1 MLQWQRSDVII
12 FYLHPHYSNMKPT
25 YLTKIRTK
33 RKKRKLTQAVMAER
47 LCMNKLAYERL
58 ERGITILSVDRLIKI
73 AEVLGV
79 KVGEL
84 L

>member
-1 MLQWQRSDVII
+1 
-12 FYLHPHYSNMKPT
+12 MKPT
-25 YLTKIRTK
+25 YLTNIRTK
-33 RKKRKLTQAVMAER
+33 RKRSRLTQAVMAER

-58 ERGITILSVDRLIKI
+58 ERGITTLTVDRLIKI
-73 AEVLGV
+73 AEVLRV

>member
-1 MLQWQRSDVII
+1 MLQKTYQ
-12 FYLHPHYSNMKPT
+12 MKPT
-25 YLTKIRTK
+25 YLTNIRTK
-33 RKKRKLTQAVMAER
+33 RKRSRLTQAVMAER

-58 ERGITILSVDRLIKI
+58 ERGITTLTVDRLIKI
-73 AEVLGV
+73 AEVLRV

>member
-1 MLQWQRSDVII
+1 
-12 FYLHPHYSNMKPT
+12 MKPT
-25 YLTKIRTK
+25 YLTNIRTK
-33 RKKRKLTQAVMAER
+33 RKRSRLTQAVMAER

-58 ERGITILSVDRLIKI
+58 ERGITTLSVDRLIKI
-73 AEVLGV
+73 AEVLRV

>member
-1 MLQWQRSDVII
+1 
-12 FYLHPHYSNMKPT
+12 MKPT

-33 RKKRKLTQAVMAER
+33 RKRSRLTQAVMAER

-58 ERGITILSVDRLIKI
+58 ERGITTLTVDRLIKI
-73 AEVLGV
+73 AEVLRV